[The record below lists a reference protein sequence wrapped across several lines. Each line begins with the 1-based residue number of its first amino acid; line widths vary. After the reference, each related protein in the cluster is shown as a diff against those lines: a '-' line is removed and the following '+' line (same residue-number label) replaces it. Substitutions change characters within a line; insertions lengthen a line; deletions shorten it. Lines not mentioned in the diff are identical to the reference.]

1 MKAEAAGAGI
11 KSCCFLA
18 SSRLWM
24 AFALLRQ
31 VTLYCP
37 QITLQHPVRRIV
49 TSAFFRC
56 ILQVQ
61 RPMNSSCPLV
71 VQGCSCRVPL
81 GREKMD
87 EIQARA
93 VFARSIAPRLTV
105 QHRLRLG
112 THARSALAE
121 NVLTKPRHDG
131 VFTRLMTP
139 HIMQHW
145 FGFEQLVLTKAKD
158 AQSQD
163 AIVRFGPMG
172 APCSPRGGQG
182 GERACHTAPPSRCRS
197 PAYCSRSCR
206 RAPHHRTL
214 PDRRRPHPS
223 FSYLPI
229 FLSTK
234 EANP

>member
-1 MKAEAAGAGI
+1 M
-11 KSCCFLA
+11 SYRFY
-18 SSRLWM
+18 RP
-24 AFALLRQ
+24 Q
-31 VTLYCP
+31 VNRATP
-37 QITLQHPVRRIV
+37 PSTWH
-49 TSAFFRC
+49 T
-56 ILQVQ
+56 
-61 RPMNSSCPLV
+61 
-71 VQGCSCRVPL
+71 
-81 GREKMD
+81 REKCVGRKCVD
-87 EIQARA
+87 EAQARR
-93 VFARSIAPRLTV
+93 F
-105 QHRLRLG
+105 
-112 THARSALAE
+112 
-121 NVLTKPRHDG
+121 
-131 VFTRLMTP
+131 FTRLMTP

-145 FGFEQLVLTKAKD
+145 FGFEQLVLTKAQD